1 VSHDILKNAQ
11 TVWANC
17 LEIIKMD
24 ISEQSFNT
32 WFKPINPLSL
42 EGNVLTIEVP
52 SPYFYEWLEEYYI
65 HQLKKAIQKELG
77 EHGKLDYSILIEK
90 SGDKALN
97 IKNNNA
103 KKVVKKEEKEL
114 TTFVKTE
121 KIKPE
126 IHYTSPFELPP
137 INPVYANSQLNSQYS
152 FDNYIEGD
160 CNSLARNAGIAI
172 AKRPGATSFN
182 PFVVYGGVGLG
193 KTHLLQAIGN
203 EVKKTFPHKF
213 VLYVTTDQ
221 FTQQFIEAV
230 KDNSVQQFTN
240 FYLKVDVLIMDDIQ
254 FLAKKEKTQEIFFHI
269 FNRLHQSGKQIVMTS
284 DCPPANL
291 QDMQERL
298 LSRFKWGLTADVQK
312 PDFETRVAI
321 IQTKMQSEGAY
332 VPNDVV
338 EYVARSIDSNIREL
352 EGVLISLIANSS
364 FMRKDI
370 NLDLAKTTILNIVRH
385 TEKEITIEFI
395 QQIVAEYFDI
405 SVEELKSKTRKKD
418 IANARQIAMYFSQQY
433 TKLPLKSIGD
443 SFGGRDHSTVVHAS
457 KTVEK
462 RSHSD
467 TVYNRVLEELLD
479 LMKIKK

>member
-1 VSHDILKNAQ
+1 MSQDTIKNAE

-17 LEIIKMD
+17 LEIIKAD

-32 WFKPINPLSL
+32 WFKPIKPLSL
-42 EGNVLTIEVP
+42 EGDVLTIEVP

-65 HQLKKAIQKELG
+65 GQLKKAIQKELG
-77 EHGKLDYSILIEK
+77 ENGKLDYSILIDK
-90 SGDKALN
+90 AGDKSLN
-97 IKNNNA
+97 IRNNNA
-103 KKVVKKEEKEL
+103 KKVVKKVEDEPQ
-114 TTFVKTE
+114 TSVKTE
-121 KIKPE
+121 KTKHE
-126 IHYTSPFELPP
+126 TSYTSPFELPP
-137 INPVYANSQLNSQYS
+137 INPLYANSQLNPNYT
-152 FDNYIEGD
+152 FENYIEGD

-172 AKRPGATSFN
+172 AKKPGATSFN

-203 EVKKTFPHKF
+203 EVKKTYPNKF

-221 FTQQFIEAV
+221 FTQQFIDAV

-269 FNRLHQSGKQIVMTS
+269 FNRLHQSGKQIIMTS

-321 IQTKMQSEGAY
+321 IQTKMRSEGAY

-338 EYVARSIDSNIREL
+338 EYIARNIDSNIREL

-370 NLDLAKTTILNIVRH
+370 NLDLAKATILNIVRH

-395 QQIVAEYFDI
+395 QQIVADYFDI

-467 TVYNRVLEELLD
+467 TVYNRVLEELLE
-479 LMKIKK
+479 LMQIKK